1 MNRMPVIKKLL
12 DHQVNSM
19 MIVKQ
24 AVLKSLIEAS
34 VIVDRDTK
42 SEALVM
48 DWVDF
53 IYRNGSREWEAV
65 NDEAEPFN

>member
-1 MNRMPVIKKLL
+1 MPVIKKLL

-34 VIVDRDTK
+34 VIVERDAK

-65 NDEAEPFN
+65 NDEESPF

>member
-1 MNRMPVIKKLL
+1 MPVIKKLL

-34 VIVDRDTK
+34 VIVERDAK

-53 IYRNGSREWEAV
+53 IYRNGSREWEAL
-65 NDEAEPFN
+65 NSEETPF

>member
-1 MNRMPVIKKLL
+1 MPVIKKLL

-34 VIVDRDTK
+34 VIVERDAK

-53 IYRNGSREWEAV
+53 IYRNGSREWEAL
-65 NDEAEPFN
+65 DSEEEPF